1 MSELKDWT
9 VEELVLELRHRERR
23 ERTRGAGRSLGA
35 ASGPGRAAGLAEV
48 STERLAGALRD
59 RQRVIYG
66 IDNRDDIYQVK
77 SAKVRGLAGRVA
89 ALVKTS
95 DLTRNA
101 DGSFTLATASY
112 QQEYD
117 LCGNEPFAS
126 QPLGCFC
133 SGFLVASNVVATA
146 GHCVKGPADLTTTRF
161 VFGWRMLDAARA
173 RTTFP
178 AEDVYDGRA
187 IVGRQLTPTGADWAL
202 VKLDREVTGRA
213 PLPLRTSGK
222 VGNTARVF
230 VIGHPSGLPA
240 KYAPGA
246 RVRDNSP
253 AAHFVA
259 NLDTYGGNSGSPV
272 FNTSTKKVE
281 GILVRGENDY
291 VSNGTCQVS
300 QRCPTT
306 GCRGEDVTRVTVW
319 AAKVPKAKGT
329 SKAKAGGKAKAKA
342 RTRARR
348 RA

>member
-23 ERTRGAGRSLGA
+23 ERTRSTGR
-35 ASGPGRAAGLAEV
+35 GPGSSRGRAAELAEV
-48 STERLAGALRD
+48 PTARLAGVLRD

-77 SAKVRGLAGRVA
+77 SAKVRTLASCVA

-95 DLTRNA
+95 DLRKIA
-101 DGSFTLATASY
+101 DGSCTLATTSY
-112 QQEYD
+112 RQEYD

-133 SGFLVASNVVATA
+133 SGFLVARNVVATA
-146 GHCVKGPADLTTTRF
+146 GHCVKGPADLRTTRF

-178 AEDVYDGRA
+178 AEDVYTGKS
-187 IVGRQLTPTGADWAL
+187 IVGRELTPTGADWAL
-202 VKLDREVTGRA
+202 VKLDREVTGRM
-213 PLPLRTSGK
+213 PLAVRTSGK
-222 VGNTARVF
+222 VGNTAKVF

-246 RVRDNSP
+246 RVRDNTP
-253 AAHFVA
+253 ASHFVA

-272 FNTSTKKVE
+272 FSTGTKQVE

-306 GCRGEDVTRVTVW
+306 GCRGEDVTRASVW
-319 AAKVPKAKGT
+319 AARVPKAKGA
-329 SKAKAGGKAKAKA
+329 SPAEKRAKDKRARPGG
-342 RTRARR
+342 RARR
-348 RA
+348 TR